1 MTTSLT
7 GNDTITLNG
16 RILNDSA
23 DGDIGHL
30 TFPNDIMAVKT
41 GKNGNS
47 LYAFNA
53 TGRQCELMLRVIRGS
68 SDDKFLNGLFAEMAA
83 NPPAFSLV
91 TGEFIKNIGDGAG
104 NILQDI
110 YVMTGGV
117 FKKAPEVVENMEGN
131 IEQAVTIWTLTFTN
145 APRSIG

>member
-1 MTTSLT
+1 MTVSLT
-7 GNDTITLNG
+7 GNDTITING
-16 RILNDSA
+16 RILNDAA

-30 TFPNDIMAVKT
+30 TFPNDMMAVKT

-53 TGRQCELMLRVIRGS
+53 TGKQCELALRLVRGS
-68 SDDKFLNGLFAEMAA
+68 SDDKFLNQLFALMTN
-83 NPPAFSLV
+83 NPPGFALM

-110 YVMTGGV
+110 YTMTGGV
-117 FKKAPEVVENMEGN
+117 VKKAPEVKENMEGD
-131 IEQAVTIWTLTFTN
+131 IEQAVTMWTLVFTN
-145 APRSIG
+145 APRTIG